1 MLISVLTIL
10 DLAVDPLPS
19 TFMLHSSSLAFFGAY
34 VGSIENRHRKKLVES
49 FLQLFYDPLALKG
62 RHEEG
67 GPEKGHVSWQQRFLA
82 LCSIKLQRKPHRSFL
97 CKTSKNYVVSWGYS
111 VVSLSMMIQTTSNNA
126 HQWNAASTTKS
137 KETVPFSFPFLRHV
151 IRFLASFWVY
161 FYMGYMSFAFHGTLG
176 FRKAVL
182 KEEAS
187 ILAAVGC
194 SLA

>member
-67 GPEKGHVSWQQRFLA
+67 GSEKGHHVSWQQRFLA

-137 KETVPFSFPFLRHV
+137 KETVPFSFPFFKACYKV
-151 IRFLASFWVY
+151 FGKFLSIFL
-161 FYMGYMSFAFHGTLG
+161 HGIYEFCISWNIG
-176 FRKAVL
+176 F
-182 KEEAS
+182 
-187 ILAAVGC
+187 
-194 SLA
+194 